1 MNFLNLRFVNSDFMP
16 KEPNEILN
24 NAGNVPKP
32 KLIIIRP
39 PVNASPLANDQVN
52 VE

>member
-1 MNFLNLRFVNSDFMP
+1 MLVNKDFIP

-24 NAGNVPKP
+24 NAGKVPKP
-32 KLIIIRP
+32 KHVIIKAPLR
-39 PVNASPLANDQVN
+39 VLPLANDQVK

>member
-1 MNFLNLRFVNSDFMP
+1 MSFLNLILVNSDFIP

-32 KLIIIRP
+32 KLIIIRA
-39 PVNASPLANDQVN
+39 PVSASPLANDQVN